1 MLVLEITESA
11 YCDAPAQLNDTIRS
25 LRQAGRHSAQGLYD
39 APPMPRQQLKEY
51 LRKRL

>member
-11 YCDAPAQLNDTIRS
+11 YCDDPAQLNDTIRS
-25 LRQAGRHSAQGLYD
+25 LRQAGRHSAQGLD
-39 APPMPRQQLKEY
+39 APPVPRHQLEEY